1 MMLLFASCRG
11 ADPNRLHESMQL
23 EGSRAVRNIN
33 DRFTATM
40 TNRVRPDTSLVNRA
54 ADTPMHH

>member
-1 MMLLFASCRG
+1 
-11 ADPNRLHESMQL
+11 MQL

-40 TNRVRPDTSLVNRA
+40 TNRVRIDTWKATQNAMQAFIQSSHIRQDTS
-54 ADTPMHH
+54 